1 MRKDVECQIPAAAV
15 ADGKCIIASYFI
27 EGNAYK
33 KLLQWCS
40 NISLRPELEPIIIA
54 CLAGRD
60 AQEVLYTGFV

>member
-33 KLLQWCS
+33 KLLQ
-40 NISLRPELEPIIIA
+40 
-54 CLAGRD
+54 
-60 AQEVLYTGFV
+60 